1 MKKEK
6 ILITGSSGY
15 IGSCLSN
22 YLKYANNVFYLDIK
36 KPNIWNKKQI
46 KNYFQCDLLDKKKLK
61 KILLN
66 IKPSTIIHLAAQS
79 TVNQKIKKK
88 IMN

>member
-15 IGSCLSN
+15 IGSCLSS
-22 YLKYANNVFYLDIK
+22 YLKYANNIFYLDIK

-46 KNYFQCDLLDKKKLK
+46 KNYFQCNLLDKKKLK